1 MKENREINH
10 LHIQIPYEFTD
21 LKISKEMVQPF
32 SILESPVMKFTRE
45 IAQSLAFQDS
55 AAMKT
60 TRELAQ
66 SLALQNSAAMKATR
80 ELAQS
85 LAFQDSAAM
94 KATRELAQSLAFQD
108 SAAMKATRELAQSLA
123 FQNSAAMKATR
134 ELAQSLAF
142 QNSAAM
148 KVAREVAQSFAL
160 QESAAMKA
168 VREMTLLFATQDSVV
183 IAEHINKLLTESSD
197 GIEVKNDAVEQA
209 VVKLTQVTS
218 SDNNVRFLSWY
229 DNQSSSIQLIVTLI
243 LSYFLNVFSNLSMPL
258 YEHWEY
264 LFQRETPRV
273 TTKLVSQIANKGY
286 GIDELSHYR
295 FVVVS
300 VLNIRGEPS
309 IKSEVIDELKNGMVV
324 KFITKSKRWTQI
336 EYLCNEAG
344 ERKTGWVFSRYLRK
358 FDIKSHI

>member
-1 MKENREINH
+1 MKENRKLNH
-10 LHIQIPYEFTD
+10 LHIQIPHELTA

-32 SILESPVMKFTRE
+32 SILESP
-45 IAQSLAFQDS
+45 
-55 AAMKT
+55 AMKV
-60 TRELAQ
+60 
-66 SLALQNSAAMKATR
+66 TR

-94 KATRELAQSLAFQD
+94 KVTRELAQSLAFQD
-108 SAAMKATRELAQSLA
+108 SAAMKVTRELAQSLA
-123 FQNSAAMKATR
+123 FQDSAAMKVTR

-197 GIEVKNDAVEQA
+197 GIEVKNDVVEQT
-209 VVKLTQVTS
+209 VVNLTQVTS
-218 SDNNVRFLSWY
+218 SDNNGIFLSWY
-229 DNQSSSIQLIVTLI
+229 DNQSSSVQLIVTLI

-258 YEHWEY
+258 YENWEY

-273 TTKLVSQIANKGY
+273 ATKLVSQTANKGY
-286 GIDELSHYR
+286 EIDELSHYR
-295 FVVVS
+295 FVVAS
-300 VLNIRGEPS
+300 VLNIRDEPS

-324 KFITKSKRWTQI
+324 KFIAKSKRWTHI
-336 EYLCNEAG
+336 EYLCNETG

-358 FDIKSHI
+358 FDIKTRI